1 MDNYQIVPM
10 YTKNAMKR
18 NVIAGYKVVNR
29 ETGETVKSWSSR
41 SGEGEGVFRGR
52 RIENARK
59 NAEKYLQ
66 SLQKKQSLAGDEA
79 QYNPKTGLYTT
90 ADGKSYESLEEARR
104 ANEEL
109 KRQGLLDTAKA
120 ESQQSLAELE
130 SLIKGSGARQKALAE
145 RVGARQQG
153 QLLSQLERSILGSGG
168 DAQTLDALVPE
179 IQEQGERSLLDRVQ
193 GIEAST
199 LGRLTQ
205 VPQLELGNITD
216 MAQLGQTQQRISDA
230 RTQALM
236 NEETQRAQI
245 QATLD
250 NQPEWW
256 ESILG
261 AAGTALGSATGTYL
275 GGKLLGT
282 GAAAGTGATAGTGA
296 AAGTGATTAA
306 TVAPVVSDIRVK
318 ENISQVGL
326 LDNGLPVYLFN
337 YKGNKTPQI
346 GLMAQDVEKVNKDA
360 VVEIDGIKRVYYG
373 KAVK

>member
-1 MDNYQIVPM
+1 MNEQQLRDLIAQTEATKLPGYQTTLKM
-10 YTKNAMKR
+10 L
-18 NVIAGYKVVNR
+18 
-29 ETGETVKSWSSR
+29 
-41 SGEGEGVFRGR
+41 R
-52 RIENARK
+52 RR
-59 NAEKYLQ
+59 LQ
-66 SLQKKQSLAGDEA
+66 ELILDKQ
-79 QYNPKTGLYTT
+79 TT
-90 ADGKSYESLEEARR
+90 ASGINKDPDSGLFTAPDGRSYETLEEAER
-104 ANEEL
+104 AVEEEER
-109 KRQGLLDTAKA
+109 KGKLDTAKA
-120 ESQQSLAELE
+120 ESQQSIEELE

-236 NEETQRAQI
+236 NEETQRATI
-245 QATLD
+245 QAEID
-250 NQPEWW
+250 SQPEWW
-256 ESILG
+256 EKVL
-261 AAGTALGSATGTYL
+261 APVAQATGTYL
-275 GGKLLGT
+275 ALS
-282 GAAAGTGATAGTGA
+282 
-296 AAGTGATTAA
+296 
-306 TVAPVVSDIRVK
+306 SDIRVK

>member
-1 MDNYQIVPM
+1 MDEQQLRAIIAQEEATKLPGYQ
-10 YTKNAMKR
+10 TTLKKL
-18 NVIAGYKVVNR
+18 
-29 ETGETVKSWSSR
+29 
-41 SGEGEGVFRGR
+41 R
-52 RIENARK
+52 RR
-59 NAEKYLQ
+59 LQ
-66 SLQKKQSLAGDEA
+66 ELILDKQ
-79 QYNPKTGLYTT
+79 TT
-90 ADGKSYESLEEARR
+90 ASGINKDPESGLFIAPDGRSYETLEEAEM
-104 ANEEL
+104 AVEEQEREG
-109 KRQGLLDTAKA
+109 KLDTAKA
-120 ESQQSLAELE
+120 ESQQSIEELE

-216 MAQLGQTQQRISDA
+216 MAQLGQKQQTISDA
-230 RTQALM
+230 MTQFLTDDERRKA
-236 NEETQRAQI
+236 EF

-256 ESILG
+256 EGVISSVCQGI
-261 AAGTALGSATGTYL
+261 
-275 GGKLLGT
+275 GT
-282 GAAAGTGATAGTGA
+282 GLGM
-296 AAGTGATTAA
+296 
-306 TVAPVVSDIRVK
+306 TVGESIASDIRIK

>member
-1 MDNYQIVPM
+1 MDEQQLRAIIAQEEATKLPGYQTTLKM
-10 YTKNAMKR
+10 L
-18 NVIAGYKVVNR
+18 
-29 ETGETVKSWSSR
+29 
-41 SGEGEGVFRGR
+41 R
-52 RIENARK
+52 RR
-59 NAEKYLQ
+59 LQ
-66 SLQKKQSLAGDEA
+66 ELILDKQ
-79 QYNPKTGLYTT
+79 TT
-90 ADGKSYESLEEARR
+90 ASGINKDPESGLFIAPDGRSYETLEEAEM
-104 ANEEL
+104 AVEEEER
-109 KRQGLLDTAKA
+109 KGKLDTAKA
-120 ESQQSLAELE
+120 ESQQSIEELE

-168 DAQTLDALVPE
+168 DAQVLGALTPQ

-236 NEETQRAQI
+236 AEETQRAQI
-245 QATLD
+245 QAEID
-250 NQPEWW
+250 SQPEWW
-256 ESILG
+256 EKVLAPVAQ
-261 AAGTALGSATGTYL
+261 AAGTYLALT
-275 GGKLLGT
+275 
-282 GAAAGTGATAGTGA
+282 
-296 AAGTGATTAA
+296 
-306 TVAPVVSDIRVK
+306 SDIRVK
-318 ENISQVGL
+318 ENISQVGS

-360 VVEIDGIKRVYYG
+360 VVEIDGIKRVY
-373 KAVK
+373 

>member
-1 MDNYQIVPM
+1 MNEQQLRDMIAQTEATKVPGYQSIL
-10 YTKNAMKR
+10 KAL
-18 NVIAGYKVVNR
+18 
-29 ETGETVKSWSSR
+29 
-41 SGEGEGVFRGR
+41 R
-52 RIENARK
+52 RR
-59 NAEKYLQ
+59 LQ
-66 SLQKKQSLAGDEA
+66 ELILDKQ
-79 QYNPKTGLYTT
+79 TT
-90 ADGKSYESLEEARR
+90 ASGINKDPDSGLFIAPDGRSYETLAEAEMALEE
-104 ANEEL
+104 EER
-109 KRQGLLDTAKA
+109 KGKLDTAKA
-120 ESQQSLAELE
+120 ESQQSIEELE
-130 SLIKGSGARQKALAE
+130 RLIKGSGAKQTALAE

-168 DAQTLDALVPE
+168 DAQVVGALTPQ

-199 LGRLTQ
+199 LSGLTQ

-236 NEETQRAQI
+236 NEETQRATI
-245 QATLD
+245 QAEID
-250 NQPEWW
+250 SQPEWW
-256 ESILG
+256 EKVLAPVAQ
-261 AAGTALGSATGTYL
+261 AAGTYLALS
-275 GGKLLGT
+275 
-282 GAAAGTGATAGTGA
+282 
-296 AAGTGATTAA
+296 
-306 TVAPVVSDIRVK
+306 SDIRVK

-360 VVEIDGIKRVYYG
+360 VAEIDGIKRVYYG